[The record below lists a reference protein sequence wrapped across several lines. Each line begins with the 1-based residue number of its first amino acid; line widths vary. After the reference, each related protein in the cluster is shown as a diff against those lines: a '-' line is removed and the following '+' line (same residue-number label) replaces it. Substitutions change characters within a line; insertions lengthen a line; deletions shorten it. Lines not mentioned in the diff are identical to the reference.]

1 MTTKLRCG
9 RCGNAL
15 SVRGSTRDFD
25 FYCHGCGLNHEWC
38 NCNPTL
44 LERLMRWV
52 ASLAMKLRM

>member
-44 LERLMRWV
+44 LERLMR
-52 ASLAMKLRM
+52 